1 MIHRKHIF
9 GVGVELRVSRL
20 RPLAAV
26 TFYVLPITLA
36 AQSVPCS
43 GPSNLQQTVVSNPSA
58 AAFNALG
65 TYFAGVRQY
74 SCAIPAFESA
84 IRLAPGMWEGLYNL
98 GLALLS
104 SGDSRRAAQE
114 LETASRLKPS
124 EARILLPLG
133 VALSNLGQQ
142 EAAADVF
149 KTILKQDAQSVPALD
164 GLTKALIAE
173 GRYAAAIALLKNAPS
188 DEALRLNLA

>member
-1 MIHRKHIF
+1 M
-9 GVGVELRVSRL
+9 RVSRL
-20 RPLAAV
+20 RLLAVV
-26 TFYVLPITLA
+26 TFSVLPITLA
-36 AQSVPCS
+36 AQSVACK
-43 GPSNLQQTVVSNPSA
+43 GPSDLEQTVASNPSA
-58 AAFNALG
+58 AAFNELG

-74 SCAIPAFESA
+74 PCAISAFESA
-84 IRLAPGMWEGLYNL
+84 IRLAPSMWEGPYNL

-124 EARILLPLG
+124 DARILLPLG

-173 GRYAAAIALLKNAPS
+173 GRYTSGHRATKKRSLG
-188 DEALRLNLA
+188 